1 MMLHICYALIWGQP
15 LSKNKEIHHS
25 GNTVDGF
32 SFWFFVCLF
41 FVFVFFKICKHFLQW
56 EKICID
62 TFIFLIKY
70 HKINVVNLWKFCAN
84 HS

>member
-32 SFWFFVCLF
+32 LFCCFFLLFVWVFWFFLRF
-41 FVFVFFKICKHFLQW
+41 ANTSYNGKKFALTPSYFLLNTI
-56 EKICID
+56 E
-62 TFIFLIKY
+62 
-70 HKINVVNLWKFCAN
+70 
-84 HS
+84 